1 LIELKYTDTYVV
13 NLSPHQVSFHA
24 AHQRASS
31 WVLVKAAGRNGG
43 AYELI
48 LYHAAKSAEVK
59 KRGLLAAPD
68 LTLLKPK
75 SYEEVFLMIEK
86 GRPEC

>member
-1 LIELKYTDTYVV
+1 
-13 NLSPHQVSFHA
+13 VSFHV

-48 LYHAAKSAEVK
+48 LYHSAKSVEVK
-59 KRGLLAAPD
+59 KRGLFAAPN
-68 LTLLKPK
+68 LTLIKPK
-75 SYEEVFLMIEK
+75 SYEEVFLMIEN
-86 GRPEC
+86 GRP

>member
-1 LIELKYTDTYVV
+1 
-13 NLSPHQVSFHA
+13 
-24 AHQRASS
+24 
-31 WVLVKAAGRNGG
+31 
-43 AYELI
+43 LI

-75 SYEEVFLMIEK
+75 SYEEVFLMIEN
-86 GRPEC
+86 GRPEMFLYTWLSRLLNRGADDFGSMMQRKSQIEAEYAEYLKNKSANKD